1 MYPKDTVTPAMS
13 TPARRTQ
20 QERRETTRAALLDA
34 AIECL
39 VELGPDGTTTGA
51 VSERASVS
59 RGAHLHH
66 FGTRAALVA
75 AALAELARRREEE
88 FQRQVVQLPRGED
101 RIDLALDLLWS
112 WFTGPLFY
120 ASVDLGTVARTDL
133 ELRASLAP
141 VERHLSQSTL
151 IRCREMFAAGREDGS
166 RDELIQMTLATV
178 RGLALLPVLQ
188 PGIRSTE
195 AQWEFARRELS
206 ALLRQRR
213 ATPADR

>member
-1 MYPKDTVTPAMS
+1 MS

-39 VELGPDGTTTGA
+39 VEFGPDGTTTGA
-51 VSERASVS
+51 VSERAGVS

-88 FQRQVVQLPRGED
+88 FQRQVVQLPSGED
-101 RIDLALDLLWS
+101 RIDLALELLWS

-120 ASVDLGTVARTDL
+120 ASVDLGVLARTDSQ
-133 ELRASLAP
+133 LRSSLAP
-141 VERHLSQSTL
+141 VERHLNQSTL
-151 IRCREMFAAGREDGS
+151 IRCREMFAAGRDDES
-166 RDELIQMTLATV
+166 CDELIQMTLATV

-195 AQWEFARRELS
+195 AQWEFARAELS
-206 ALLRQRR
+206 ALMRKRR
-213 ATPADR
+213 AAPTAR